1 MSDQKN
7 TELAPSPGAL
17 LRSLREKQGLS
28 IADVSTRIYL
38 QKSIIEALE
47 QDDYDNLPIQAYIY
61 GYLQSYAKL
70 LNVPPE
76 QVLSLYKKEAAYE
89 QPEQLPD
96 APVAPLPVKQGSN
109 WWLRVIIYLFLFVL
123 VLGSLALWHK
133 RDLLLP
139 PQPQPESELQPELP
153 PEPSPGTPPEPPP
166 VSGELDYSITVVE
179 HPQDPFFRAPNTENA
194 ESEPASTDVME
205 PLAPRQRTAA
215 TQGTLARADEQ
226 NENTFGS
233 GSFAVSTITT
243 GNGPDRVTMVVSVDC
258 WIEVFDADNEKVYYD
273 LARAGQTLQLNGA
286 APFSVLLGNA
296 DAATIAFNNAPFDF
310 TPYITGIGVARFVL
324 GEAQ

>member
-1 MSDQKN
+1 MSDQKD
-7 TELAPSPGAL
+7 TESGPSPGAL

-28 IADVSTRIYL
+28 IADVSARIYL

-61 GYLQSYAKL
+61 GYLQSYAKF

-76 QVLSLYKKEAAYE
+76 QVLSLYKQEAVYE
-89 QPEQLPD
+89 QPEQLPE
-96 APVAPLPVKQGSN
+96 APVVPPPVKQEAN
-109 WWLRVIIYLFLFVL
+109 WWLRVMIYLFLFVL
-123 VLGSLALWHK
+123 VLGSLALWYK

-139 PQPQPESELQPELP
+139 LQPELQSELQPELP
-153 PEPSPGTPPEPPP
+153 PEPAPGPPP
-166 VSGELDYSITVVE
+166 VSGELDYPITIVE

-194 ESEPASTDVME
+194 ESEPADVVG
-205 PLAPRQRTAA
+205 PLVPRQRTPA
-215 TQGTLARADEQ
+215 TSADEQ
-226 NENTFGS
+226 NENILGPGS
-233 GSFAVSTITT
+233 LAVSTITT

-273 LARAGQTLQLNGA
+273 LARAGQTLQLNGV

-296 DAATIAFNNAPFDF
+296 NAATIAFNNEPFDF
-310 TPYITGIGVARFVL
+310 SSYITGIGIARFVL
-324 GEAQ
+324 GEEQ